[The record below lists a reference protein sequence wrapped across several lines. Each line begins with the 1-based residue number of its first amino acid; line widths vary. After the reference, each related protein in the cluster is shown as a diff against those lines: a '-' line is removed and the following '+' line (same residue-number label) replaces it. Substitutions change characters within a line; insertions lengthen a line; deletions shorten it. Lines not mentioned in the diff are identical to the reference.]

1 MTLNIPAEKEEKDL
15 KSVVNQ
21 TTYILFKKTYTH
33 AHKRTHVNFYEAFT

>member
-21 TTYILFKKTYTH
+21 TTHILFKKPTH
-33 AHKRTHVNFYEAFT
+33 THTKEHM